1 MNIPSISTLFGLL
14 SALTVC
20 ACSSGDVAAPAIPQD
35 KELERRVEKTL
46 GAMSI
51 EEKAGQMVQISLE
64 VLTGRGQTID
74 GEALDRIIAQDKVG
88 SILNI
93 PGSRSVSSA
102 EMAEIVRQIQEKSME
117 AIGIPCIYGLD
128 MIHGASYLTDGTLFP
143 QEVNIAASF
152 NPEYAAA
159 MGKAIAYE
167 TRAAMVPWVFSP
179 VMDLARH
186 SAWPRLWESWGEDPY
201 LQTVMSLAETRAM
214 QGDDP
219 NHLDLEHV
227 SASVKHYMGYG
238 APVTGKDRTP
248 AYITPQD
255 LKEKFFPPFKACIEA
270 GALNLMANSGAVNGV
285 PVHSSRELLTEWLK
299 EGLNW
304 DGMIVSD
311 WADINN
317 LYQRDHIAA
326 DRKEAVMLAVNAGV
340 DMIMDPYE
348 SSTAGFI
355 VELVREGLISQARL
369 DDAVRRILRMKYRLG
384 LFDNPTWDVSGYE
397 MGREE
402 FVSASRD
409 AAVES
414 MVLLKNEN
422 SVLPLRKGSRILLT
436 GPNANS
442 MRAIDGG
449 WSYTWQGCS
458 DPYYVDRFNT
468 VYEAMCAKFGAS
480 KVTLAEGVKYVEG
493 GNFEA
498 ENADGISA
506 ALRAAAACDVIVAC
520 IGENSYCETPGNI
533 ADLTLSANQLRL
545 VRGLAASGKPV
556 VLVIGG
562 GRPRVVS
569 SIEPLASAVVET
581 MLPGPY
587 GADALAE
594 LLAGEKN
601 FSGKLPFTYPKY
613 VNSIHTYDYKV
624 SESRETMAGEYNY
637 DAVLDV
643 QWPFGYG
650 LSYTTFDYSNLRVD
664 KTEFD
669 SGDILKVSVDVSNS
683 GSVAGKESVLVYSS
697 DLVASLMPD
706 VKRLRA
712 FTKVELA
719 PGETRSVTLEIPAR
733 SLAFVGTDLKWRLE
747 EGDFRI
753 SVGGL
758 STLVRC
764 SCTDIW
770 D

>member
-1 MNIPSISTLFGLL
+1 MNIPRISTVLGLIAALTLFG
-14 SALTVC
+14 
-20 ACSSGDVAAPAIPQD
+20 CSSGTGTKPAIPQD
-35 KELERRVEKTL
+35 KEIEQKVEKTL
-46 GAMSI
+46 RGMSI
-51 EEKAGQMVQISLE
+51 EEKAGQIVQISIE
-64 VLTGRGQTID
+64 SLTGNDPTISD
-74 GEALDRIIAQDKVG
+74 EALDLFIGQYKIG
-88 SILNI
+88 SFLNL
-93 PGSRSVSSA
+93 PGRRSGSAA
-102 EMAEIVRQIQEKSME
+102 EMAEAVRRLQEKSME
-117 AIGIPCIYGLD
+117 VMGIPCIYGLD
-128 MIHGASYLTDGTLFP
+128 MIHGASYLSDGTLFP

-159 MGKAIAYE
+159 MGKSIAYE
-167 TRAAMVPWVFSP
+167 TRAAMVPWTFSP
-179 VMDLARH
+179 VMDLARN

-201 LQTVMSLAETRAM
+201 VQTVMAVAELKAM

-219 NHLDLEHV
+219 NHVDLEHV
-227 SASVKHYMGYG
+227 SASIKHYMGYG

-248 AYITPQD
+248 AVITPQD
-255 LKEKFFPPFKACIEA
+255 LKEKFFPPFKACAEA

-285 PVHSSRELLTEWLK
+285 PVHSSHELLTEWMK

-311 WADINN
+311 WADIDN
-317 LYQRDHIAA
+317 LFQRDHIAA
-326 DRKEAVMLAVNAGV
+326 DRKEAVKLALNAGV
-340 DMIMDPYE
+340 DMIMDPYDPK
-348 SSTAGFI
+348 TTTLI
-355 VELVREGLISQARL
+355 VELVKEGAVSQARV
-369 DDAVRRILRMKYRLG
+369 DDAVRRILRLKYRLG
-384 LFDNPTWDVSGYE
+384 LFDNPTWDTSVYE

-402 FVSASRD
+402 FVKASRD

-422 SVLPLRKGSRILLT
+422 SVLPLRKGAKILVT

-449 WSYTWQGCS
+449 WSYTWQGSS
-458 DPYYVDRFNT
+458 DPYYVDRYNT
-468 VYEAMCAKFGAS
+468 IYEAMCEKFGAS
-480 KVTLAEGVKYVEG
+480 RVVLSEGVKYVEG
-493 GNFEA
+493 GNFEV
-498 ENADGISA
+498 ENADGIAA
-506 ALRAAAACDVIVAC
+506 ALRAAAGCDVILAC

-533 ADLTLSANQLRL
+533 ADITLSDNQLRL
-545 VRGLAASGKPV
+545 VRGLAAQGKPV
-556 VLVIGG
+556 VLIIGG
-562 GRPRVVS
+562 GRPRVIK
-569 SIEPLASAVVET
+569 SIERLADGIVET

-601 FSGKLPFTYPKY
+601 FSGKLPFTYPKHT
-613 VNSIHTYDYKV
+613 NSIHTYDYKV

-650 LSYTTFDYSNLRVD
+650 LSYTTFEYSKLNVD
-664 KTEFD
+664 KAEFTAD
-669 SGDILKVSVDVSNS
+669 DILKVSVDVKNT

-719 PGETRSVTLEIPAR
+719 PGESRTVTFEIPAKQ
-733 SLAFVGTDLKWRLE
+733 LAFVGADLQWRLE

-753 SVGGL
+753 SAGGQSAL
-758 STLVRC
+758 IKC
-764 SCTDIW
+764 SRTDTW

>member
-1 MNIPSISTLFGLL
+1 MNIPRIPTVLGLIT
-14 SALTVC
+14 ALTLC
-20 ACSSGDVAAPAIPQD
+20 GCSSGTGTKPAIPQD
-35 KELERRVEKTL
+35 KEIEQKVEKTL
-46 GAMSI
+46 RGMTI
-51 EEKAGQMVQISLE
+51 EEKAGQIVQISVE
-64 VLTGRGQTID
+64 SLTGDDPTISD
-74 GEALDRIIAQDKVG
+74 EALDLFIGQYKIG
-88 SILNI
+88 SFLNL
-93 PGSRSVSSA
+93 PGRRSGSAA
-102 EMAEIVRQIQEKSME
+102 EMAEAVRRLQEKSME
-117 AIGIPCIYGLD
+117 VMGIPCIYGLD
-128 MIHGASYLTDGTLFP
+128 MIHGASYLSDGTLFP

-152 NPEYAAA
+152 NPEFAAA
-159 MGKAIAYE
+159 MGKSIAYE
-167 TRAAMVPWVFSP
+167 TRAAMVPWTFSP
-179 VMDLARH
+179 VMDLARN

-201 LQTVMSLAETRAM
+201 VQTVMAVAEMKAM

-219 NHLDLEHV
+219 NHVDLEHV
-227 SASVKHYMGYG
+227 SASIKHYMGYG
-238 APVTGKDRTP
+238 APATGKDRTP
-248 AYITPQD
+248 AVITPQD
-255 LKEKFFPPFKACIEA
+255 LKEKFFPPFKACAEA

-285 PVHSSRELLTEWLK
+285 PVHSSHELLTEWMK

-311 WADINN
+311 WADIDN
-317 LYQRDHIAA
+317 LFQRDHIAA
-326 DRKEAVMLAVNAGV
+326 DRKEAVKLALNAGV
-340 DMIMDPYE
+340 DMIMDPYDPK
-348 SSTAGFI
+348 TTTLI
-355 VELVREGLISQARL
+355 VELVKEGAVSQARV
-369 DDAVRRILRMKYRLG
+369 DDAVRRILRLKYRLG
-384 LFDNPTWDVSGYE
+384 LFDNPTWDTSVYE

-402 FVSASRD
+402 FVKASRD

-422 SVLPLRKGSRILLT
+422 SVLPLRKGAKILVT

-449 WSYTWQGCS
+449 WSYTWQGSS
-458 DPYYVDRFNT
+458 DPYYVDRYNT
-468 VYEAMCAKFGAS
+468 IYEAMCEKFGAS
-480 KVTLAEGVKYVEG
+480 RVVLSEGVKYVEG

-498 ENADGISA
+498 ENADGVAA
-506 ALRAAAACDVIVAC
+506 ALRAAAGCDVILAC

-533 ADLTLSANQLRL
+533 ADITLSDNQLRL

-556 VLVIGG
+556 VLIIGG
-562 GRPRVVS
+562 GRPRVIK
-569 SIEPLASAVVET
+569 SIERLADGIVET

-601 FSGKLPFTYPKY
+601 FSGKLPFTYPKHT
-613 VNSIHTYDYKV
+613 NSIHTYDYKV

-650 LSYTTFDYSNLRVD
+650 LSYTTFEYSNLSVD
-664 KTEFD
+664 KAEFTAD
-669 SGDILKVSVDVSNS
+669 DILKVSVDVKNT

-712 FTKVELA
+712 FTKIELA
-719 PGETRSVTLEIPAR
+719 PGESRTVTFEIPAKQ
-733 SLAFVGTDLKWRLE
+733 LAFVGADMQWRLE

-753 SVGGL
+753 SAGGL
-758 STLVRC
+758 SSMIKC
-764 SCTDIW
+764 SRTETW

>member
-1 MNIPSISTLFGLL
+1 MNLTRISTVLGLL
-14 SALTVC
+14 APL
-20 ACSSGDVAAPAIPQD
+20 AFFGCSSGTGTKPAIPQD
-35 KELERRVEKTL
+35 KEIEQKVEKTL
-46 GAMSI
+46 RGMSI
-51 EEKAGQMVQISLE
+51 EEKAGQIVQISIE
-64 VLTGRGQTID
+64 SLTGNDPTISD
-74 GEALDRIIAQDKVG
+74 EALDLFIGQYKIG
-88 SILNI
+88 SFLNL
-93 PGSRSVSSA
+93 PGRRSGSAA
-102 EMAEIVRQIQEKSME
+102 EMAEAVRRLQEKSME
-117 AIGIPCIYGLD
+117 VMGIPCIYGLD
-128 MIHGASYLTDGTLFP
+128 MIHGASYLSDGTLFP

-159 MGKAIAYE
+159 MGKSIAYE
-167 TRAAMVPWVFSP
+167 TRAAMVPWTFSP
-179 VMDLARH
+179 VMDLARN

-201 LQTVMSLAETRAM
+201 VQTVMAVAELKAM

-219 NHLDLEHV
+219 NHVDLEHV
-227 SASVKHYMGYG
+227 SASIKHYMGYG

-248 AYITPQD
+248 AVITPQD
-255 LKEKFFPPFKACIEA
+255 LKEKFFPPFKACAEA

-285 PVHSSRELLTEWLK
+285 PVHSSHELLTEWMK

-311 WADINN
+311 WADIDN
-317 LYQRDHIAA
+317 LFQRDHIAA
-326 DRKEAVMLAVNAGV
+326 DRKEAVKLALNAGV
-340 DMIMDPYE
+340 DMIMDPYDPK
-348 SSTAGFI
+348 TTTLI
-355 VELVREGLISQARL
+355 VELVKEGAVSQARV
-369 DDAVRRILRMKYRLG
+369 DDAVRRILRLKYRLG
-384 LFDNPTWDVSGYE
+384 LFDNPTWDTSVYE

-402 FVSASRD
+402 FVKASRD

-422 SVLPLRKGSRILLT
+422 SVLPLRKGAKILVT

-449 WSYTWQGCS
+449 WSYTWQGSS
-458 DPYYVDRFNT
+458 DPYYVDRYNT
-468 VYEAMCAKFGAS
+468 IYEAMCEKFGAS
-480 KVTLAEGVKYVEG
+480 RVVLSEGVKYVEG
-493 GNFEA
+493 GNFEV
-498 ENADGISA
+498 ENADGIAA
-506 ALRAAAACDVIVAC
+506 ALRAAAGCDVILAC

-533 ADLTLSANQLRL
+533 ADITLSDNQLRL
-545 VRGLAASGKPV
+545 VRGLAAQGKPV
-556 VLVIGG
+556 VLIIGG
-562 GRPRVVS
+562 GRPRVIK
-569 SIEPLASAVVET
+569 SIERLADGIVET

-601 FSGKLPFTYPKY
+601 FSGKLPFTYPKHT
-613 VNSIHTYDYKV
+613 NSIHTYDYKV

-650 LSYTTFDYSNLRVD
+650 LSYTTFEYSKLNVD
-664 KTEFD
+664 KAEFTAD
-669 SGDILKVSVDVSNS
+669 DILKVSVDVKNT

-719 PGETRSVTLEIPAR
+719 PGESRTVTFEIPAKQ
-733 SLAFVGTDLKWRLE
+733 LAFVGADLQWRLE

-753 SVGGL
+753 SAGGQSAL
-758 STLVRC
+758 IKC
-764 SCTDIW
+764 SRTDTW

>member
-1 MNIPSISTLFGLL
+1 MNITTISSSLALL
-14 SALTVC
+14 SALILC
-20 ACSSGDVAAPAIPQD
+20 GCSSGNGGRPAIPQD
-35 KELERRVEKTL
+35 KELEKKVEQTLRR
-46 GAMSI
+46 MSV

-64 VLTGRGQTID
+64 VLTGKGQTLD
-74 GEALDRIIAQDKVG
+74 GEALERIIAQDKVG

-117 AIGIPCIYGLD
+117 AIGIPCLYGLD
-128 MIHGASYLTDGTLFP
+128 MIHGASYLSDGTLFP

-159 MGKAIAYE
+159 MGRAIAYE
-167 TRAAMVPWVFSP
+167 TRAAMMPWVFSP

-219 NHLDLEHV
+219 NRIDLEHV
-227 SASVKHYMGYG
+227 SASIKHYMGYG

-285 PVHSSRELLTEWLK
+285 PVHSSRELLTGWMK

-326 DRKEAVMLAVNAGV
+326 DRKEAVTLAVNAGV

-348 SSTAGFI
+348 SSTAGLI
-355 VELVREGLISQARL
+355 VELVREGRITQARL

-422 SVLPLRKGSRILLT
+422 SVLPLRKGGRILLT

-449 WSYTWQGCS
+449 WSYTWQGSS

-468 VYEAMCAKFGAS
+468 IYEAMCAKFGAS
-480 KVTLAEGVKYVEG
+480 NVTLAEGVKYVEG

-498 ENADGISA
+498 ENTDGITA
-506 ALRAAAACDVIVAC
+506 ALRAAANCDVIVAC

-533 ADLTLSANQLRL
+533 ADITLSDNQLRL
-545 VRGLAASGKPV
+545 VRGLAASGKPL

-562 GRPRVVS
+562 GRPRVIN

-624 SESRETMAGEYNY
+624 SESRETMAGAYNY

-650 LSYTTFDYSNLRVD
+650 QSYTTFEYSNLRVD
-664 KTEFD
+664 KPEF
-669 SGDILKVSVDVSNS
+669 SLGDVLKVSVDVTNS
-683 GSVAGKESVLVYSS
+683 GRVSGKESVLVYSS

-719 PGETRSVTLEIPAR
+719 PGETRSVTLEIPAS

-753 SVGGL
+753 SAGGL
-758 STLVRC
+758 SATVRC
-764 SCTDIW
+764 SRTDVW

>member
-1 MNIPSISTLFGLL
+1 MKISTVSSISGLL
-14 SALTVC
+14 AVLMLC
-20 ACSSGDVAAPAIPQD
+20 GCSSTSGTAPAIPRD
-35 KELERRVEKTL
+35 SDLEKKVEKTL
-46 GAMSI
+46 SSMTL
-51 EEKAGQMVQISLE
+51 EEKAGQMIQISIE
-64 VLTGRGQTID
+64 VLTGKSTTID
-74 GEALDRIIAQDKVG
+74 EEVLDRIIGQDKVG

-93 PGSRSVSSA
+93 PGSRSVSSS
-102 EMAEIVRQIQEKSME
+102 EMADIVRQIQEKSME
-117 AIGIPCIYGLD
+117 SIGIPCLYGLD

-159 MGKAIAYE
+159 MGKAIGYE
-167 TRAAMVPWVFSP
+167 TRAAMVPWTFSP
-179 VMDLARH
+179 VMDLARS

-201 LQTVMSLAETRAM
+201 LQTVMAVTEMKAM
-214 QGDDP
+214 QGEDP
-219 NHLDLEHV
+219 NHVDLEHV
-227 SASVKHYMGYG
+227 SASIKHYMGYG
-238 APVTGKDRTP
+238 APATGKDRTP

-255 LKEKFFPPFKACIEA
+255 LKEKYFPPFKACAEA

-285 PVHSSRELLTEWLK
+285 PVHSSHELLTGWMK
-299 EGLNW
+299 QGLNW

-311 WADINN
+311 WADIDN
-317 LYQRDHIAA
+317 LFQRDHIAS
-326 DRKEAVMLAVNAGV
+326 DRKEAVKIAVNAGV
-340 DMIMDPYE
+340 DMIMEPYQ
-348 SSTAGFI
+348 SSTAGLI
-355 VELVREGLISQARL
+355 VELVNEGGISQARL

-384 LFDNPTWDVSGYE
+384 LFDNPTWDTSVYE
-397 MGREE
+397 MGRGE

-414 MVLLKNEN
+414 MVLLKNEK
-422 SVLPLRKGSRILLT
+422 SALPLRKGSRILVT

-442 MRAIDGG
+442 MRALDGG
-449 WSYTWQGCS
+449 WSYTWQGSS
-458 DPYYVDRFNT
+458 DPYYVDRYNT
-468 VYEAMCAKFGAS
+468 IYEAMCGKFGAS
-480 KVTLAEGVKYVEG
+480 RVALSEGVKYVEG

-506 ALRAAAACDVIVAC
+506 ALRAAAGCDVILAC

-533 ADLTLSANQLRL
+533 ADITLSDNQLRL
-545 VRGLAASGKPV
+545 VRGLAASGKPL
-556 VLVIGG
+556 VLIIGG
-562 GRPRVVS
+562 GRPRVIS
-569 SIEPLASAVVET
+569 SVERLADAIVET

-601 FSGKLPFTYPKY
+601 FSGKLPFTYPKNT
-613 VNSIHTYDYKV
+613 NSLHTYDFKV

-650 LSYTTFDYSNLRVD
+650 LSYTEFEYSNLRVD
-664 KTEFD
+664 KSEFT
-669 SGDILKVSVDVSNS
+669 SGDTLKVSVDVTNT

-706 VKRLRA
+706 VRRLRA
-712 FTKVELA
+712 FTKIGLD
-719 PGETRSVTLEIPAR
+719 PGETRTVTLEVPAA
-733 SLAFVGTDLKWRLE
+733 SLAFVGADLQWRLE

-753 SVGGL
+753 SAGGL
-758 STLVRC
+758 STTVK
-764 SCTDIW
+764 CTRTDAW
-770 D
+770 E